1 MIRIINYG
9 YSVSAVMGSMIQRK
23 SLLDALNC
31 AFCEG
36 CGDL

>member
-23 SLLDALNC
+23 SLLDVLNC

-36 CGDL
+36 YGGF